1 MLGFFSKYQ
10 DAALLLARIG
20 IGLSFVILHG
30 WRKLIGGPERWES
43 VGGAMKNFGIDYLPV
58 FWGFMAA
65 FSEAIGGLLIILGL
79 FFRPAAL
86 LILIT
91 MIVAATRHISSGDPL
106 SKIAHPIEL
115 GLVMVLFLV
124 IGSGKYSLDYLIK
137 RKN

>member
-43 VGGAMKNFGIDYLPV
+43 VGGAMKNFGIDFLPV
-58 FWGFMAA
+58 FLGFMAA

>member
-1 MLGFFSKYQ
+1 
-10 DAALLLARIG
+10 
-20 IGLSFVILHG
+20 
-30 WRKLIGGPERWES
+30 
-43 VGGAMKNFGIDYLPV
+43 
-58 FWGFMAA
+58 
-65 FSEAIGGLLIILGL
+65 
-79 FFRPAAL
+79 
-86 LILIT
+86 